1 MRAIKYKYAVAL
13 NLSVVENAD
22 CDIYSAIEQSKD
34 IAVGLDIK
42 VCLTNPFNGKSATF
56 FGYEDVDEIFDKLK

>member
-13 NLSVVENAD
+13 NLSVVENTD
-22 CDIYSAIEQSKD
+22 GCIYSAVEQSKD
-34 IAVGLDIK
+34 IAEGLDIQ

-56 FGYEDVDEIFDKLK
+56 FGYEDVNEIFNRLK